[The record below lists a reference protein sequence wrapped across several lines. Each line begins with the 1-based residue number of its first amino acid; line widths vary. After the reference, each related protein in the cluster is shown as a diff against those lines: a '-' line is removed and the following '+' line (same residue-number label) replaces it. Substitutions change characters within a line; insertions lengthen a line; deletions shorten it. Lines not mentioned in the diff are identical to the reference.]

1 MSDLQNVKNN
11 FEDWAEGQ
19 LDHTISKEE
28 WLRLLHD
35 ESVFDDVSLHIVR
48 ELCHMPN
55 HTGHV
60 GMIAKADGIPVITYN
75 RKIGL
80 EAGPKVLK
88 ALHMPPVKHKT
99 NAGSAG
105 WSVLMLGK
113 QTKNGFSW
121 KLRPELAA
129 ACLELERQEKIRPLK
144 YGTVVKDETTFLNEY
159 FGTAYKSQRL
169 VYVKVTP
176 DCGVHFIKL
185 ADYSKGVYS
194 PAAYNG
200 WINVFASDESVYYQ
214 RNDDPKKMEDLGKD
228 SLKLTLLLI
237 YDFEQKTYTFKG
249 VYYSCDIH
257 SHFGYSYYRVSKD
270 FSPDRSSIER
280 YLSIGARIAAGD
292 PGAAASETDRHS
304 SEEDRDLIESIAA
317 GGISSGS
324 IKIPDGPIKK
334 LPCTDKTA
342 SKAPAK
348 DKRISSEALRAVN
361 YKCEFDPEHETF
373 IRRADGH
380 PYTEP
385 HHLIPLS
392 KHENFKYSLD
402 HPANIVSLCSN
413 CHNRIHYGKDACEM
427 ITALYEA
434 RKERLKKAGIGI
446 DLDTLLTFYGHQ

>member
-1 MSDLQNVKNN
+1 MSKMQNDKDN

-35 ESVFDDVSLHIVR
+35 KSVFDDVSLHIVR

-55 HTGHV
+55 NAGHV
-60 GMIAKADGIPVITYN
+60 GMIAKADGVPVITYN

-80 EAGPKVLK
+80 ETGPKVLK
-88 ALHMPPVKHKT
+88 ALQMPPVKHRT
-99 NAGSAG
+99 NSGNAG

-113 QTKNGFSW
+113 QTKNGFAW

-129 ACLELERQEKIRPLK
+129 ACLDLECQEKIRPLE
-144 YGTVVKDETTFLNEY
+144 YGTVVKDETAFLNEY
-159 FGTAYKSQRL
+159 FGTAYKSQRQ

-176 DCGVHFIKL
+176 ECGVHFIKL
-185 ADYSKGVYS
+185 ADFSKGIYS
-194 PAAYNG
+194 PTAYNG
-200 WINVFASDESVYYQ
+200 WINVFSSDESVYYQ

-257 SHFGYSYYRVSKD
+257 GRFGYSYYRVSKD
-270 FSPDRSSIER
+270 FSPDPASIEH
-280 YLSIGARIAAGD
+280 YLSTGARIAAGD
-292 PGAAASETDRHS
+292 LGAVVSETDRHS
-304 SEEDRDLIESIAA
+304 SEEDRDLVESIAA
-317 GGISSGS
+317 GGISSGG
-324 IKIPDGPIKK
+324 IKISDDPIEK
-334 LPCTDKTA
+334 LPCATKAARETA
-342 SKAPAK
+342 VK
-348 DKRISSEALRAVN
+348 DKRISSEAIKDAA
-361 YKCEFDPEHETF
+361 YKCEFDPDHETF

-413 CHNRIHYGKDACEM
+413 CHNRIHYGKDAHEM
-427 ITALYEA
+427 IKTLYET
-434 RKERLKKAGIGI
+434 RKERLQKAGIGI
-446 DLDTLLTFYGHQ
+446 DLDTLLAYYGLQ